1 MQYKLN
7 ELDGKITVIL
17 SGSLYIESVA
27 KLRGDVLQAIDQGKI
42 HLIFDMHNLEYID
55 SAGLGVLITV
65 QKRVR
70 QKGGNVVIRGLK
82 GDVRE
87 LFELTRLDK
96 VFDIEKDFAN

>member
-1 MQYKLN
+1 MQYKLH